1 GWYWKGLDVESRE
14 SPGDPNRV
22 GDRIPIP
29 WILSQSTDNTI
40 ITFKSLLIHPNPFK
54 FAGDAF
60 GSWDWKEWEGLILDW
75 PGVPNDLGIAIPW
88 S

>member
-1 GWYWKGLDVESRE
+1 MDVESWE
-14 SPGDPNRV
+14 WPGDPNRV

-29 WILSQSTDNTI
+29 WISRQSSDNTI
-40 ITFKSLLIHPNPFK
+40 ITFKSLPIHHILFK

-60 GSWDWKEWEGLILDW
+60 GWWDWKGWECLIPGL
-75 PGVPNDLGIAIPW
+75 AERAKR